1 MKQFKSRFKRTT
13 KAGRLYSQS
22 EAKQVVSFRLGKPQV
37 YNLPTCILDAYNYI
51 PFDKLVVMADYVAKK
66 KRAKK

>member
-13 KAGRLYSQS
+13 KAGRIYSQS
-22 EAKQVVSFRLGKPQV
+22 EAKQVLLFRQNKLQD
-37 YNLPTCILDAYNYI
+37 YRLPISVLDSYNYVNPDRLLI
-51 PFDKLVVMADYVAKK
+51 LTGYVAKK